1 MTETES
7 RTQDPLGI
15 AERCVP
21 GVDPATF
28 RAIMSA
34 FPTGVAVITSYDDT
48 GRPRGLTCS
57 ALCSVSMDP
66 PLLLLCVN
74 GGSGALRAIRESDGF
89 VVNFLREGRD
99 WLSQLFASPSADKF
113 SQVAWQRSA
122 ATGLPWLPEDT
133 IAHADCRLVSDV
145 EAGDHA
151 ILIGLLV
158 SGSAP
163 VDSAQPLLYWQRTYA
178 SWPGHEASFVDTGR
192 PVHQTAVVATV
203 VPTEPP
209 DTVATEPA
217 AATDPEVTP
226 AMNRT
231 DVLAEIE
238 EFVRTQ
244 LLHGDRSAELTSTTP
259 LLEWGVLNSMNIARL
274 LTFIRENLG
283 VNVPPQHIVG
293 RNFRDLDSVT
303 DLTVSLAG
311 EPVG

>member
-1 MTETES
+1 MTETSS
-7 RTQDPLGI
+7 RTRDPLGI

-28 RAIMSA
+28 RAIMGA
-34 FPTGVAVITSYDDT
+34 FPTGVAVVTCYDDA
-48 GRPRGLTCS
+48 GLPRGLTCS

-74 GGSGALRAIRESDGF
+74 GGSGALRAIRDSNGF

-99 WLSQLFASPSADKF
+99 WLSQLFASPSPDKF
-113 SQVAWQRSA
+113 SQVTWRRSA
-122 ATGLPWLPEDT
+122 ATGLPWLAEDT

-158 SGSAP
+158 SGSP
-163 VDSAQPLLYWQRTYA
+163 PTRNEQPLLYWQRTYA
-178 SWPGHEASFVDTGR
+178 SWPASTVDHDT
-192 PVHQTAVVATV
+192 TTVASTV

-209 DTVATEPA
+209 DTA
-217 AATDPEVTP
+217 PEVPP
-226 AMNRT
+226 AMNRS

-244 LLHGDRSAELTSTTP
+244 LLHGDRSAELTPATP

-283 VNVPPQHIVG
+283 VHVPPQHIVG

-303 DLTVSLAG
+303 DLTVSLAA

>member
-1 MTETES
+1 MTD
-7 RTQDPLGI
+7 TQHRDPLGL
-15 AERCVP
+15 ADRCGP
-21 GVDPATF
+21 GVDPGTF
-28 RAIMSA
+28 RAIMGA
-34 FPTGVAVITSYDDT
+34 FPTGVAIITSYDEA

-57 ALCSVSMDP
+57 ALCSVSMEP

-74 GGSGALRAIRESDGF
+74 GNSGALRAIRGSGGF

-99 WLSQLFASPSADKF
+99 WLSQLFASPSDDKF
-113 SQVAWQRSA
+113 GRVAWRPSA
-122 ATGLPWLPEDT
+122 STGLPWLAEDT

-158 SGSAP
+158 HGSTP
-163 VDSAQPLLYWQRTYA
+163 TDRAQPLLYWQRNYA
-178 SWPGHEASFVDTGR
+178 SWP
-192 PVHQTAVVATV
+192 ATV
-203 VPTEPP
+203 VPTDPP
-209 DTVATEPA
+209 DTDPPDTGPSG
-217 AATDPEVTP
+217 TDLEVTP
-226 AMNRT
+226 VMNRS

-244 LLHGDRSAELTSTTP
+244 LLHGDRSAELTPTTP

-283 VNVPPQHIVG
+283 VSVPPQHIVG
-293 RNFRDLDSVT
+293 RHFRDLDSVT